1 MPDFEWLR
9 GLFRAMLV
17 IVMALALGVGMALG
31 ALLALT
37 IVSIT

>member
-9 GLFRAMLV
+9 GLFQAMLI

-31 ALLALT
+31 VLLALM
-37 IVSIT
+37 IVGL